1 MRRARLLLLP
11 ILGLA
16 CLVAFAPLAHA
27 ADPSFPDKASAS
39 SEIRLGDSSVALSG
53 PWKFAPG
60 DSPGAKGDLLWAS
73 PTFDDAG
80 WSSMDLHAKPG
91 ETDAAYGSG
100 GYVMGWSARGFPSLV
115 GFAWYRLRVHVAG
128 TTGPLALKMPDHV
141 DDAYQVF
148 ANGRFLGQFGEFKSS
163 GVVCYRSRPLTFA
176 LPAPDANGDILLAI
190 RFYME
195 PWVIV
200 IGASPDSGGM
210 HQAPLLGLRSSV
222 DYIRAQEVTGRL
234 LTVLAPLFLSFAMLI
249 AATGAFW
256 IWLLDRPRATYLW
269 LTLAL
274 VLAAAPAPLLSIGFF
289 SYALTQDVQV
299 FLLDVIITLNL
310 ICWILFWRHWFQLG
324 RNRWS
329 NLLMS
334 AIGATLLLSQAVGA
348 GFFATHISAGTI
360 LGMLELKAV
369 CNAAFGF
376 LLFVT
381 LLQGLRKDRTG
392 ALVALP
398 PILLLAIS
406 IFSNELL
413 DWFRIRTSFFPFG
426 IEISVADIAS
436 ILLVLVV
443 GALAA
448 RRFIGSQ
455 VSQRL
460 ERQTIDQ
467 DLEQASE
474 LQQRVLIP
482 EPVTSPL
489 FAVETSYHPARSV
502 GGDFF
507 QVIPHADGSLLIVVG
522 DVSGKGVAAAML
534 VAVLVGAVRTR
545 ADETF
550 DPAAILHTLNDRLLG
565 RAGDHFA
572 TCVAAHLRPGG
583 TMLIANAGHIPPYR
597 NGVAVELPG
606 SMPLGIVADAEYE
619 VHSSQLEPDDH
630 LTFVTDGVLEARNS
644 AGELLGFE
652 QLAQLSS
659 LPAEAIAQAAI
670 THGQD
675 DDITIVSVRLCGV
688 ARSVEAAA
696 VLRASPA

>member
-1 MRRARLLLLP
+1 MRGTRLLLPPVLV
-11 ILGLA
+11 LA
-16 CLVAFAPLAHA
+16 CLVAAAQPALAGN
-27 ADPSFPDKASAS
+27 SSAS
-39 SEIRLGDSSVALSG
+39 DNPSASVGVRLGDSFVALTG

-60 DSPGAKGDLLWAS
+60 ESPGTEGNLLWAS
-73 PTFDDAG
+73 PAFDDTA
-80 WSSMDLHAKPG
+80 WSKMDLHAKPG

-100 GYVMGWSARGFPSLV
+100 GYVMGWSARGFPDLV
-115 GFAWYRLRVHVAG
+115 GFAWYRLRVHVASS
-128 TTGPLALKMPDHV
+128 TGPLSLKMPDHV

-148 ANGRFLGQFGEFKSS
+148 ANGRFLGQFGDFKSS

-334 AIGATLLLSQAVGA
+334 AIGATLLLSQAFGA

-426 IEISVADIAS
+426 VDISVADIAS

-443 GALAA
+443 GALVA

-482 EPVTSPL
+482 EPVTSSL
-489 FAVETSYHPARSV
+489 FTVESAYHPARSV

-507 QVIPHADGSLLIVVG
+507 QVIAHADGSLLIVVG
-522 DVSGKGVAAAML
+522 DVSGKGIAAAML
-534 VAVLVGAVRTR
+534 VAVLVGAIRTR
-545 ADETF
+545 AEETF
-550 DPAAILHTLNDRLLG
+550 DPAAILQSLNDRLLG

-572 TCVAAHLRPGG
+572 TCIAAQLRPGG
-583 TMLIANAGHIPPYR
+583 TMLVANAGHIPPYR
-597 NGVAVELPG
+597 NGVALDLPG
-606 SMPLGIVADAEYE
+606 SMPLGIIPGTQYDVHAIQLDPADY
-619 VHSSQLEPDDH
+619 
-630 LTFVTDGVLEARNS
+630 LTFVTDGVLEARNT
-644 AGELLGFE
+644 AGQLLGFD
-652 QLAQLSS
+652 QLAELSS

-675 DDITIVSVRLCGV
+675 DDITIVSVRFC
-688 ARSVEAAA
+688 AAA
-696 VLRASPA
+696 RAMEGSPILETSPI